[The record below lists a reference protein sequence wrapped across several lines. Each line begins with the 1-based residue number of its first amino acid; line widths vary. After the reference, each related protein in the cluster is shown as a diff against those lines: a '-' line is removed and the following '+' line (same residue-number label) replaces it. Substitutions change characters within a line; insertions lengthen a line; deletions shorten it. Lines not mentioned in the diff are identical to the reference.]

1 MKNNEKAKETIVVIL
16 ALFLTLLWAWPT
28 ISMIK
33 AINLSKVTGQITL
46 VQLIIVII
54 GFLAYVI
61 TSLIYLFFIDY
72 SDENVIRWGITV
84 LSICVITFLMAI
96 FFAPSVL
103 HLVSGNLLN

>member
-72 SDENVIRWGITV
+72 SDENVIRMGNYR
-84 LSICVITFLMAI
+84 SK
-96 FFAPSVL
+96 
-103 HLVSGNLLN
+103 HLRNYISYGNILCTECIAFS